1 MNVKLTEL
9 RAIADRLFTYLEET
23 GREDFDVAEDYYW
36 EISKEELYD
45 PSKDPQ
51 DLTIGQLSHDWERLQ
66 AIQSG
71 EDPPI
76 GYALVWLS
84 AILRNV
90 GAESV
95 Y

>member
-1 MNVKLTEL
+1 MNVKVSEL
-9 RAIADRLFTYLEET
+9 RAITDCLFTYLENT
-23 GREDFDVAEDYYW
+23 GRGDFEIDEDYYW

-45 PSKDPQ
+45 PSKDPK

-76 GYALVWLS
+76 GYALVWLAS
-84 AILRNV
+84 ILRNV
-90 GAESV
+90 GEKSV

>member
-1 MNVKLTEL
+1 MNVNLTEL

-23 GREDFDVAEDYYW
+23 GREEFDVADDYYW

-45 PSKDPQ
+45 PSRDPK
-51 DLTIGQLSHDWERLQ
+51 DLTIGQLSHDWERLK
-66 AIQSG
+66 AILTE

-84 AILRNV
+84 SVLRNV
-90 GAESV
+90 GEKSV